1 MFKVAELYVF
11 KIKYSKSLQGQ
22 KTKGERKTSFN
33 FAVILSL

>member
-1 MFKVAELYVF
+1 MMTCSKLYVF

-22 KTKGERKTSFN
+22 TTKGERNISFN